1 MAGESTVELLGDKT
15 CSIPTLPYPMSD
27 CPQMFLNYQKEVVL
41 CGKRKSCLRLVS
53 GEWHEYL
60 EFKRLGRK
68 FATVVSMDSKTYMFG
83 GEGSETSSE
92 ILQDE
97 SWKVGPTIPGE
108 GIRYGCGVA
117 ISKEEL
123 LLIGGGDTKNRIIK
137 YNIKTKNWTEI
148 ASLKVGRVGHSCILF
163 KDQVFIIGGFRRNGI
178 ALNSVEILSLDTMTM
193 KEGNGLQVSRRYHGS
208 GLVHHDGKLTL
219 AVFGGY
225 NTNDESLDSIER
237 FDEDTGTWKLQ
248 KTLKLSEKKQ
258 SFCYLSV
265 PSHLICP

>member
-1 MAGESTVELLGDKT
+1 
-15 CSIPTLPYPMSD
+15 
-27 CPQMFLNYQKEVVL
+27 
-41 CGKRKSCLRLVS
+41 
-53 GEWHEYL
+53 
-60 EFKRLGRK
+60 
-68 FATVVSMDSKTYMFG
+68 
-83 GEGSETSSE
+83 
-92 ILQDE
+92 
-97 SWKVGPTIPGE
+97 
-108 GIRYGCGVA
+108 
-117 ISKEEL
+117 
-123 LLIGGGDTKNRIIK
+123 
-137 YNIKTKNWTEI
+137 
-148 ASLKVGRVGHSCILF
+148 
-163 KDQVFIIGGFRRNGI
+163 
-178 ALNSVEILSLDTMTM
+178 M